1 MMALVNF
8 CPRTYLQGIVVSML
22 YCFTSSDVKIAL
34 AKRYYRFKVRW
45 QSRKIG
51 KKLVS
56 SMSICYDL
64 KKWFFHET
72 VCLAGSRRYKQKLQE
87 LGSFIGPDDNPEAL
101 FIGEWLYH
109 GSAQNYNQR
118 VFGGESGDT
127 GSKQTFNSQPS
138 EFKSSL

>member
-1 MMALVNF
+1 MALVNF
-8 CPRTYLQGIVVSML
+8 CPHASLQGIVVSML

-56 SMSICYDL
+56 SNGICYDF
-64 KKWFFHET
+64 KKWFFHEA

-87 LGSFIGPDDNPEAL
+87 LGPDDNPEAL
-101 FIGEWLYH
+101 FIGGWLYH
-109 GSAQNYNQR
+109 GSAQNYNQP
-118 VFGGESGDT
+118 VFGGESGNS
-127 GSKQTFNSQPS
+127 GSDQTFNSQPS